1 MSVAAVRSATE
12 LPWLQQPMAR
22 VRAAL
27 AGERAP
33 HSLLVTGQPGSGLK
47 VFADWLIALRHC
59 SDAARAPCGVCKSCV
74 WNAQGNHPDHYLLTP
89 VEDSREIRIDQVRE
103 LLNQLAMT
111 GHGGRQRTALVF
123 PAERLN
129 RSAANSFL
137 KMLEEPPAG
146 SLLVL
151 AASSPSRLP
160 ATIRSR
166 CLKIDLPLPA
176 PADSAQ
182 WLSERCGGKP
192 ESWQRVL
199 SITGNC
205 PTTVCESELATAL
218 QQAGELEAD
227 AIALAAGEREPLLLA
242 KQWDDDRYDS
252 RLVGLE
258 NLITKYLLQSA
269 GTSRPHLLS
278 ATDMP
283 KLRAMFEVLDRVRDD
298 RLLAETPV
306 NRRHGL
312 TALLT
317 AAQAA
322 LRGAGV
328 APGGDR

>member
-1 MSVAAVRSATE
+1 MNAGPIQSATE
-12 LPWLQQPMAR
+12 LPWLLQPMAR

-27 AGERAP
+27 AGGRPP
-33 HSLLVTGQPGSGLK
+33 HSLLVTGLPGAGLK
-47 VFADWLIALRHC
+47 VFADWLIALYHC
-59 SDAARAPCGVCKSCV
+59 SDTARAPCGVCKSCA
-74 WNAQGNHPDHYLLTP
+74 WNAHGSHPDHYPLTP
-89 VEDSREIRIDQVRE
+89 VENSKEIRIDQVRE

-111 GHGGRQRTALVF
+111 GHGGRQRSALVF

-151 AASSPSRLP
+151 ATSAPSRLP
-160 ATIRSR
+160 ATVRSR
-166 CLKIDLPLPA
+166 CLTIDLPLPA
-176 PADSAQ
+176 PAVSAQ
-182 WLSERCGGKP
+182 WLSARCGGTP

-199 SITGNC
+199 SVTGNC
-205 PTTVCESELATAL
+205 PTNVCESELAAAL
-218 QQAGELEAD
+218 QQTGELEAD

-278 ATDMP
+278 AADMP

-312 TALLT
+312 TVLLT

-322 LRGAGV
+322 LRSAGF
-328 APGGDR
+328 APSRDQ

>member
-1 MSVAAVRSATE
+1 MSASAVLSVTE
-12 LPWLQQPMAR
+12 LPWLQQPMTRA
-22 VRAAL
+22 RAAL
-27 AGERAP
+27 AGERTP
-33 HSLLVTGQPGSGLK
+33 HSLLVSGQPGAGLR
-47 VFADWLIALRHC
+47 VFADWLIALPHC

-89 VEDSREIRIDQVRE
+89 VEDSKEIRIDQVRE
-103 LLNQLAMT
+103 LLSQLAMT
-111 GHGGRQRTALVF
+111 GHGGRQRTALVY

-129 RSAANSFL
+129 RNAANSFL

-151 AASSPSRLP
+151 ATSSPSRLP

-176 PADSAQ
+176 RADSAQ
-182 WLSERCGGKP
+182 WLSERCGGRS

-205 PTTVCESELATAL
+205 PTIVCESELAAVL
-218 QQAGELEAD
+218 QQAEELEAD
-227 AIALAAGEREPLLLA
+227 ALALAAGEREPLLLA

-258 NLITKYLLQSA
+258 NLITKYLLHSA
-269 GTSRPHLLS
+269 RTSRPHLLS
-278 ATDMP
+278 ALEMP

-312 TALLT
+312 TVLLT

-322 LRGAGV
+322 LRSAGV

>member
-1 MSVAAVRSATE
+1 MSAGEVLSATE
-12 LPWLQQPMAR
+12 LPWLRQPMAS

-27 AGERAP
+27 IGERAP
-33 HSLLVTGQPGSGLK
+33 HSLLLTGQPGAGLK
-47 VFADWLIALRHC
+47 VFAEWLIALRHC
-59 SDAARAPCGVCKSCV
+59 ADAARAPCGVCKSCV
-74 WNAQGNHPDHYLLTP
+74 WNAHGNHPDHYLLTP
-89 VEDSREIRIDQVRE
+89 VEDSKEIRIDQVRE
-103 LLNQLAMT
+103 LLNQLALT
-111 GHGGRQRTALVF
+111 GHGGRQRSALVF

-129 RSAANSFL
+129 RNAANSFL

-151 AASSPSRLP
+151 ASPSPSRLP

-166 CLKIDLPLPA
+166 CLKVALPLPT
-176 PADSAQ
+176 PADSAR
-182 WLSERCGGKP
+182 WLSARCGGKP

-199 SITGNC
+199 SLTGNC
-205 PTTVCESELATAL
+205 PTDVCESQLAVAL
-218 QQAGELEAD
+218 QQTEELEAD

-258 NLITKYLLQSA
+258 NLITNYLLQSA
-269 GTSRPHLLS
+269 GTSKPHLLS
-278 ATDMP
+278 ALDMP

-312 TALLT
+312 TALL
-317 AAQAA
+317 AALQAA

-328 APGGDR
+328 VPGGDR

>member
-1 MSVAAVRSATE
+1 MSAAAVMSAME

-33 HSLLVTGQPGSGLK
+33 HSLLVTGQPGAGLK
-47 VFADWLIALRHC
+47 LFADWLIALRHC
-59 SDAARAPCGVCKSCV
+59 SDAAHAPCGVCKSCV

-111 GHGGRQRTALVF
+111 GHGGRRRSALVF

-151 AASSPSRLP
+151 ASSSPSRLP

-182 WLSERCGGKP
+182 WLSRRCGGKP

-218 QQAGELEAD
+218 QQTGELEAD

-258 NLITKYLLQSA
+258 NLITNYLLQGA

-278 ATDMP
+278 APDMP
-283 KLRAMFEVLDRVRDD
+283 KLRAMFEVLDRIRDD

-322 LRGAGV
+322 LRSAGV

>member
-1 MSVAAVRSATE
+1 MSADAVRSATE

-22 VRAAL
+22 VRTAL
-27 AGERAP
+27 AGARAP
-33 HSLLVTGQPGSGLK
+33 HSMLVTGQPGAGLK
-47 VFADWLIALRHC
+47 VFVDWLIALRHC
-59 SDAARAPCGVCKSCV
+59 TDAAHAPCGRCKSCL
-74 WNAQGNHPDHYLLTP
+74 WNVRAEHPDHYLLTP

-111 GHGGRQRTALVF
+111 GHGGRQRSALVY

-151 AASSPSRLP
+151 ATSSPSRLP

-176 PADSAQ
+176 PADSAR
-182 WLSERCGGKP
+182 WLGARCGGTP
-192 ESWQRVL
+192 ESWLRVL

-205 PTTVCESELATAL
+205 PTIVCESELATAL
-218 QQAGELEAD
+218 QAAGELEAD
-227 AIALAAGEREPLLLA
+227 ASALAAGEREPLLLA
-242 KQWDDDRYDS
+242 KQWDDERYDS
-252 RLVGLE
+252 RLIGLE
-258 NLITKYLLQSA
+258 NLITKYLLQIA

-278 ATDMP
+278 APDMS
-283 KLRAMFEVLDRVRDD
+283 KLRAMFDVLDRVRDD

-312 TALLT
+312 TVLLT
-317 AAQAA
+317 AAQNA
-322 LRGAGV
+322 LRSAGV